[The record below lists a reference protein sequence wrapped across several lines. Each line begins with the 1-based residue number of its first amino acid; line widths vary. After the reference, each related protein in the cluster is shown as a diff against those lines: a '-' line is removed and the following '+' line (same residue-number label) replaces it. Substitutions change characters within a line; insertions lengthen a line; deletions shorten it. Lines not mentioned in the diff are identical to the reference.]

1 MGKTTGFLEYDRMD
15 GPVRPEADRIKDFKE
30 FHENLPLEDQQK
42 QAARCMD
49 CGIPF
54 CQAGVMISGMASDC
68 PLHNLIPEVNDL
80 VYRGRME
87 AAYHRLAVTHSFPEF
102 TSRVCPALCEA
113 ACTCGLVNGPV
124 STKENEKAV
133 IEYAYENG
141 LVEEVCSPVRTGRS
155 EEHTS
160 ELQSRI

>member
-1 MGKTTGFLEYDRMD
+1 MGKTTGFLEYRREE
-15 GPVRPEADRIKDFKE
+15 GPVRAEKFRTEDFLE
-30 FHENLPLEDQQK
+30 FHGMLRLKDQQK

-54 CQAGVMISGMASDC
+54 CQAGVMIAGMASGC
-68 PLHNLIPEVNDL
+68 PFNNLVPEINDM

-87 AAYHRLAVTHSFPEF
+87 AAYRRLSITHSFPEF

-113 ACTCGLVNGPV
+113 ACTCGLHDAPV

-133 IEYAYENG
+133 I
-141 LVEEVCSPVRTGRS
+141 
-155 EEHTS
+155 
-160 ELQSRI
+160 